1 MPRCALPSMQLRR
14 PPCRPP
20 QIARPTAMHTARSL
34 TYRAAVLEALVGEM
48 RRDDAVIML
57 GEDIGAAGGVFKQ
70 TDGLFSEF
78 GAGRIIDTP
87 ISESGAFGI
96 AVGAA
101 MAGQRPV
108 FEVMFGDFITLI
120 MDQLGNQAA
129 KLVNRAAK
137 LNYMSAGQF
146 KVPLVVRTAVGIG
159 GNLGPQHS
167 QSLHAWSS
175 HIPGLKVVMPS
186 TPVDAKNLMVAAIRD
201 DNPVLFFEDRMLYN
215 LRGDVPEGD
224 YLVPIGSAD
233 VKSEG
238 SAATISATSHMVHT
252 ALAAADL
259 LVKDGISAEVVDP
272 RSLVPLDIATLV
284 TSVKKTSRAIV
295 VDGGY
300 QQYGVTGE
308 IAATIAEHAFD
319 HLDAPVIRFGSADVP
334 IPFSRTLESLML
346 PDAGNLAQAA
356 AAMVRGR

>member
-1 MPRCALPSMQLRR
+1 
-14 PPCRPP
+14 
-20 QIARPTAMHTARSL
+20 MHNARSL

-70 TDGLFSEF
+70 TDGLFTEF

-120 MDQLGNQAA
+120 MDQLVNQ
-129 KLVNRAAK
+129 AAK

-224 YLVPIGSAD
+224 HFVPIGSAD
-233 VKSEG
+233 VKREG
-238 SAATISATSHMVHT
+238 SDVTIIATSRMVHT

-308 IAATIAEHAFD
+308 IAATIAEYAFD

-346 PDAGNLAQAA
+346 PDAENLAQAA

>member
-1 MPRCALPSMQLRR
+1 
-14 PPCRPP
+14 
-20 QIARPTAMHTARSL
+20 MHNARSL

-70 TDGLFSEF
+70 TAGLFTEF

-120 MDQLGNQAA
+120 MDQLVNQ
-129 KLVNRAAK
+129 AAK

-233 VKSEG
+233 VKREG
-238 SAATISATSHMVHT
+238 SDVTIIATSRMVHT

>member
-1 MPRCALPSMQLRR
+1 
-14 PPCRPP
+14 
-20 QIARPTAMHTARSL
+20 MHNARSL

-70 TDGLFSEF
+70 TDGLFAEF

-120 MDQLGNQAA
+120 MDQLVNQ
-129 KLVNRAAK
+129 AAK

-233 VKSEG
+233 VKREG
-238 SAATISATSHMVHT
+238 SDVTIIATSRMVHT

-346 PDAGNLAQAA
+346 PDAENLAQAA

>member
-1 MPRCALPSMQLRR
+1 
-14 PPCRPP
+14 
-20 QIARPTAMHTARSL
+20 MHNARSL

-70 TDGLFSEF
+70 TDGLFTEF

-120 MDQLGNQAA
+120 MDQLVNQ
-129 KLVNRAAK
+129 AAK

-233 VKSEG
+233 VKREG
-238 SAATISATSHMVHT
+238 SDVTIIATSRMVHT

-308 IAATIAEHAFD
+308 IAATIAEYAFD